1 LEIRQLRQFLA
12 AVDFANLG
20 RAAESLGITTPAISK
35 SLANLEAELG
45 ARLVDRGPKG
55 VSPTVFGIS
64 LARHARAL
72 LAEVRHAR
80 DDIELLQG
88 AGQGRIAVGGAA
100 SAGSTLLVR
109 AIAALSSDRPGVR
122 IEVTGGRHE
131 ALIDDLRNGV
141 LDVVVTGFGAGPAD
155 PGLHE
160 RVLAEDTYA
169 VVVRGEHPLS
179 RRRNIRLEELMHYP
193 WVVASNIA
201 EVVPGWVREF
211 TDQGLTPPNPA
222 ISSDSYLFIKS
233 ILGEGDFISVLPR
246 DIVSATEDGRAFAIL
261 NIDGIGWRRRVRAV
275 TRARGTRPPAVG
287 FFWKRLRRLQ
297 PKSRRFC
304 ERTGYEIETPQSVQ
318 GLLRH

>member
-1 LEIRQLRQFLA
+1 MEIRQLRQFLA
-12 AVDFANLG
+12 AVELGNLG
-20 RAAESLGITTPAISK
+20 RAAESLSITTPAISK

-55 VSPTVFGIS
+55 VTPTVFGTS
-64 LARHARAL
+64 LARHARAM

-88 AGQGRIAVGGAA
+88 AGQGRIAVGGTA

-109 AIAALSSDRPGVR
+109 AIAALSSDRPGLR

-141 LDVVVTGFGAGPAD
+141 LDVVLTGFGVGPPD
-155 PGLHE
+155 PDLDE
-160 RVLAEDTYA
+160 RVVTEDAYV
-169 VVVRGEHPLS
+169 VVVRDAHPLS
-179 RRRNIRLEELMHYP
+179 RRRNVRLEALMDFP

-201 EVVPGWVREF
+201 EVVPGWVRAF

-233 ILGEGDFISVLPR
+233 VLSEGDFVAVLPR
-246 DIVSATEDGRAFAIL
+246 DVIGAVETGTTFAIL
-261 NIDGIGWRRRVRAV
+261 NIDGIGWTRRVRAA

-287 FFWKRLRRLQ
+287 LFLEKLVALA
-297 PKSRRFC
+297 
-304 ERTGYEIETPQSVQ
+304 V
-318 GLLRH
+318 